1 MQYVMLMAIFIVYQ
15 VLQMNKKLQIVVKDI
30 ALKKINGK
38 LLIIS
43 TFLLFHVAFVILTKL
58 LY

>member
-1 MQYVMLMAIFIVYQ
+1 MQYVMLMGIFIVYQ

-30 ALKKINGK
+30 VLKKINGK

>member
-1 MQYVMLMAIFIVYQ
+1 MQYVMLMGIFIVFQ

-30 ALKKINGK
+30 VLKKINGK